1 MKAMKRTLFFL
12 ILIFLCT
19 GTRAQSLADKELECI
34 VSGELTEKISHGP
47 EDTIH
52 YYVVVMEV
60 ATGNVV
66 ASLFYKDG
74 EFIRNPLG
82 NTYDAVKYVMDRLV
96 LSRLSKSPNSSSTE
110 SQSIKQRDGWVHPAD
125 R

>member
-1 MKAMKRTLFFL
+1 MRKIIVFALMIFWMEANAQPLIDKDIQRNTCGAM
-12 ILIFLCT
+12 
-19 GTRAQSLADKELECI
+19 E
-34 VSGELTEKISHGP
+34 EKISHCP

-52 YYVVVMEV
+52 YFVVVMEG

-74 EFIRNPLG
+74 EFIKNPHG

-96 LSRLSKSPNSSSTE
+96 LSRPSKSSNSSSTE
-110 SQSIKQRDGWVHPAD
+110 SQGIKHRDGWVHPAD